1 MTKLIIENTNSN
13 EKKNK
18 GLFSWGNFTII
29 CGVNN
34 NKVESS

>member
-1 MTKLIIENTNSN
+1 MTKLIIENNSN

-18 GLFSWGNFTII
+18 GLFSWGNFAII